1 MISTRYSAFSARA
14 FDVDGLYEKFQCF
27 HISILDSINP
37 DSSRMSTNKRPRKVK
52 VPWDTS
58 SDIYA
63 SIVTDDSL
71 AASISANFTGME
83 KDEENVGTF

>member
-1 MISTRYSAFSARA
+1 
-14 FDVDGLYEKFQCF
+14 
-27 HISILDSINP
+27 
-37 DSSRMSTNKRPRKVK
+37 MSTNKRPRKVK

-83 KDEENVGTF
+83 KDEENVRHLKYFIY